1 MLVTAQTGEENRMS
15 LPKAESE
22 IGMTKM
28 QSVNGVKEFV
38 EGKKHAPYRLE
49 LFIKVYRQLGRIFGC
64 SRPSSS
70 IGVTSGTDTETKSVH
85 QAHHHRQ

>member
-1 MLVTAQTGEENRMS
+1 MQVNAQTGEGNRTS

-28 QSVNGVKEFV
+28 QSVNEVKELL

-49 LFIKVYRQLGRIFGC
+49 LFIK
-64 SRPSSS
+64 
-70 IGVTSGTDTETKSVH
+70 
-85 QAHHHRQ
+85 